1 LTPDPTQEE
10 NTMTQAAHLNPTRK
24 HDFVFLFDIH
34 DGNPNG
40 DPDAGNRPRT
50 DDETG
55 QGLVTDVALKR
66 KIRDTL
72 ALAAGDDPRYG
83 IFVQAGY
90 ALNPRLEASYEAT
103 GLKLGTKITP
113 EQAGQARAWLCDRYA
128 DIRLFGAVMSTG
140 NTGALGQVRGPL
152 QVGMARSID
161 PVFPMDHAITRVTQT
176 TQKDIDKGETTEMGG
191 KWTVPYGLYRAEL
204 YYSATRGQQTGVDAK
219 DLELLHR
226 SLEMMFDHDRSATRG
241 TLTPRG
247 LYVFSHSDAFGAAPA
262 HRLTERVSA
271 TRADTASD
279 TPPRSFGDY
288 VVSVDDDGLPA
299 GVTLT
304 KLIS

>member
-1 LTPDPTQEE
+1 MTTPHLDP
-10 NTMTQAAHLNPTRK
+10 AVR
-24 HDFVFLFDIH
+24 HDMVFLFDVT

-50 DDETG
+50 DDESG

-83 IFVQAGY
+83 IFVQSGH

-103 GLKLGTKITP
+103 GLKLGGKITA
-113 EQAGQARAWLCDRYA
+113 EQATEARAWLCDRYA
-128 DIRLFGAVMSTG
+128 DIRLFGAVLSVG
-140 NTGALGQVRGPL
+140 KTGALGQIRGPL
-152 QVGMARSID
+152 QLSMARSID
-161 PVFPMDHAITRVTQT
+161 PVFPTDHAITRVTQT
-176 TQKDIDKGETTEMGG
+176 KQEDIDKGETTEMGG

-204 YYSATRGQQTGVDAK
+204 YYSANRGKQTGVDAK
-219 DLELLHR
+219 DLDLLYR

-241 TLTPRG
+241 RLTPRG
-247 LYVFSHSDAFGAAPA
+247 LYVFSHPNAFGAAPA
-262 HRLTERVSA
+262 HRLTERVA
-271 TRADTASD
+271 VDRTRPDSELPA
-279 TPPRSFGDY
+279 RSFTDY
-288 VVSVDDDGLPA
+288 VVSVDDDGLPS

-304 KLIS
+304 KMIS

>member
-1 LTPDPTQEE
+1 
-10 NTMTQAAHLNPTRK
+10 MTQPHLNPTVR
-24 HDFVFLFDIH
+24 HDMVFLFDVT

-50 DDETG
+50 DDESG

-83 IFVQAGY
+83 VFVQAGY
-90 ALNPRLEASYEAT
+90 ALNPRLEASYEAH
-103 GLKLGTKITP
+103 GLELSSKKITQ
-113 EQAGQARAWLCDRYA
+113 EQAATARAWLCDRYA
-128 DIRLFGAVMSTG
+128 DIRLFGAVLSVG
-140 NTGALGQVRGPL
+140 KTGALGQIRGPL
-152 QVGMARSID
+152 QVSMARSID

-176 TQKDIDKGETTEMGG
+176 RQEDIDKGESTEMGG
-191 KWTVPYGLYRAEL
+191 KWTVAYGLYRAEL

-219 DLELLHR
+219 DLELLYR

-241 TLTPRG
+241 TLTGRG
-247 LYVFSHSDAFGAAPA
+247 LYVFSHADAFGSAPA
-262 HRLTERVSA
+262 HRLTERVRPSLLNA
-271 TRADTASD
+271 EVA
-279 TPPRSFGDY
+279 PRTFGDY
-288 VVSVDDDGLPA
+288 VVSVDDSGLPQ

>member
-1 LTPDPTQEE
+1 
-10 NTMTQAAHLNPTRK
+10 MTLPHLNPAVR
-24 HDFVFLFDIH
+24 HDAVFLFDVV

-55 QGLVTDVALKR
+55 HGLITDVALKR

-72 ALAAGDDPRYG
+72 ALAAADDPRYG

-113 EQAGQARAWLCDRYA
+113 EDADRARSWLCDRYV
-128 DIRLFGAVMSTG
+128 DIRLFGSVLSVGKTQ
-140 NTGALGQVRGPL
+140 ALGQIRGPV

-161 PVFPMDHAITRVTQT
+161 PVFPIDHAITRVTQT
-176 TQKDIDKGETTEMGG
+176 RQEDIDKGESTEMGG
-191 KWTVPYGLYRAEL
+191 KWTIPYGLYKAEV
-204 YYSATRGQQTGVDAK
+204 YYSATRAGKTGVDVR
-219 DLELLHR
+219 DLELLYR

-241 TLTPRG
+241 TLSPRG
-247 LYVFSHSDAFGAAPA
+247 LYVFSHADAFGSAPA
-262 HRLTERVSA
+262 HTLTERVRV
-271 TRADTASD
+271 TRIDSNTVL
-279 TPPRSFGDY
+279 TPRSFTDY
-288 VVSVDDDGLPA
+288 VVSVDDNDLPA
-299 GVTLT
+299 GVTVS
-304 KLIS
+304 KLIG

>member
-1 LTPDPTQEE
+1 MTEPHLDP
-10 NTMTQAAHLNPTRK
+10 AVR
-24 HDFVFLFDIH
+24 HDMVFLFDVT

-50 DDETG
+50 DDESG

-66 KIRDTL
+66 KIRDTM

-103 GLKLGTKITP
+103 GLKLGSKITA
-113 EQAGQARAWLCDRYA
+113 EQAGQARAWLCDHYA
-128 DIRLFGAVMSTG
+128 DIRLFGAVLSVG
-140 NTGALGQVRGPL
+140 KTGALGQVRGPL
-152 QVGMARSID
+152 QVSMARSID

-176 TQKDIDKGETTEMGG
+176 KQDDIDKGETTEMGG
-191 KWTVPYGLYRAEL
+191 KWTVPYGLYKVEL
-204 YYSATRGQQTGVDAK
+204 YYSATRGQQTGVDTK
-219 DLELLHR
+219 DLELLYR

-241 TLTPRG
+241 RLTPRG
-247 LYVFSHSDAFGAAPA
+247 LFVFSHPNAFGAAPA
-262 HRLTERVSA
+262 HKLTERVRVERTQPGSEQ
-271 TRADTASD
+271 
-279 TPPRSFGDY
+279 PPRSFSDY
-288 VVSVDDDGLPA
+288 VVSVEDDGLPA

>member
-1 LTPDPTQEE
+1 MTQPHLDPTV
-10 NTMTQAAHLNPTRK
+10 R
-24 HDFVFLFDIH
+24 HDMVFLFDVI

-50 DDETG
+50 DDESG

-83 IFVQAGY
+83 VFVQAGY
-90 ALNPRLEASYEAT
+90 ALNPRLEASYEAH
-103 GLKLGTKITP
+103 GLELGSKKISP
-113 EQAGQARAWLCDRYA
+113 EQAADARAWLCDRYA
-128 DIRLFGAVMSTG
+128 DIRLFGAVLSVGKTV
-140 NTGALGQVRGPL
+140 ALGQIRGPL
-152 QVGMARSID
+152 QVSMARSID

-176 TQKDIDKGETTEMGG
+176 RQEDIDKGESTEMGG
-191 KWTVPYGLYRAEL
+191 KWTVAYGLYRAEL
-204 YYSATRGQQTGVDAK
+204 YYSATRGRQTGVDVK
-219 DLELLHR
+219 DLDLLYR

-247 LYVFSHSDAFGAAPA
+247 LYVFNHADAFGSAPA
-262 HRLTERVSA
+262 HKLTERVRPSLLN
-271 TRADTASD
+271 ADVA
-279 TPPRSFGDY
+279 PRTFGDY
-288 VVSVDDDGLPA
+288 VVSVDDGDIPQ

>member
-1 LTPDPTQEE
+1 MTTVHPHLDP
-10 NTMTQAAHLNPTRK
+10 AVR
-24 HDFVFLFDIH
+24 HDMVFLFDVT

-72 ALAAGDDPRYG
+72 ALAAGDNPRYG

-103 GLKLGTKITP
+103 GLKLAAKVTKQ
-113 EQAGQARAWLCDRYA
+113 EAERARAWLCDRYA
-128 DIRLFGAVMSTG
+128 DIRLFGGVLSVGKTQ
-140 NTGALGQVRGPL
+140 ALGQVRGPL

-161 PVFPMDHAITRVTQT
+161 PVFPMDHTITRVTQT
-176 TQKDIDKGETTEMGG
+176 KQDDIDKGETTEMGG

-204 YYSATRGQQTGVDAK
+204 YYSATRGSQTGVDST
-219 DLELLHR
+219 DLELLYR

-241 TLTPRG
+241 RLTARG
-247 LYVFSHSDAFGAAPA
+247 LYVFSHPNAFGAAPA
-262 HRLTERVSA
+262 HKLTERVVAARTTSDA
-271 TRADTASD
+271 DVPTRT
-279 TPPRSFGDY
+279 FGDY
-288 VVSVDDDGLPA
+288 NVSVDEADLSA
-299 GVTLT
+299 GITMT

>member
-1 LTPDPTQEE
+1 MTQPHLDPTV
-10 NTMTQAAHLNPTRK
+10 R
-24 HDFVFLFDIH
+24 HDMVFLFDVT

-50 DDETG
+50 DDESG

-72 ALAAGDDPRYG
+72 ALSAGDDPRYG
-83 IFVQAGY
+83 LFVQAGY
-90 ALNPRLEASYEAT
+90 ALNPRLEASYEAH
-103 GLKLGTKITP
+103 GLQLGSKKITP
-113 EQAGQARAWLCDRYA
+113 EQAASARAWLCERYV
-128 DIRLFGAVMSTG
+128 DIRLFGAVLSVG
-140 NTGALGQVRGPL
+140 RTGALGQIRGPL
-152 QVGMARSID
+152 QVSMARSID
-161 PVFPMDHAITRVTQT
+161 AVFPMDHAITRVTQT
-176 TQKDIDKGETTEMGG
+176 KQEDIDKGESTEMGG
-191 KWTVPYGLYRAEL
+191 KWTIAYGLYRAEL

-219 DLELLHR
+219 DLDLLYR

-247 LYVFSHSDAFGAAPA
+247 LYVFSHTDAFGCAPA
-262 HRLTERVSA
+262 HKLTERV
-271 TRADTASD
+271 RANLLNADVA
-279 TPPRSFGDY
+279 PRAFGDY
-288 VVSVDDDGLPA
+288 VVSVDDSDLPQ